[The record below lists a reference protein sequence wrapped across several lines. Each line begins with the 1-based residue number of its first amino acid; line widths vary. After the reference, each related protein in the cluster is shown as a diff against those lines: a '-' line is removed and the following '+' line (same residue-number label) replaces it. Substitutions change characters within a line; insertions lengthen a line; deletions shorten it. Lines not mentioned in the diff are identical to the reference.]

1 MLTTMAAAALALS
14 TVVAPATTADSPPGD
29 RITVSVVT
37 VNGSGCPSGTTAVA
51 PAADNTAFTVTY
63 SDFLAQ
69 IGVGAGPTEF
79 RKNCQLSLLVNY
91 PQGFTYGIAQ
101 ADYRGFAYLATG
113 AKGTEKANYY
123 FSGHSSAGAISHGFS
138 GPFNDDWQTTDRT
151 DVASIVFA
159 PCGEQRIL
167 NLNTELRVSAGT
179 SDISKTTSFMA
190 MDSTDGSVKTTF
202 HFAWKKC
209 P

>member
-14 TVVAPATTADSPPGD
+14 AVVAPAATADSPPGD
-29 RITVSVVT
+29 RITVTVVT
-37 VNGSGCPSGTTAVA
+37 VNGSGCPAGTTAVA

-63 SDFLAQ
+63 SDFLAR
-69 IGVGAGPTEF
+69 IGVGAAPTDF
-79 RKNCQLSLLVNY
+79 RKNCQLSLLVSY
-91 PQGFTYGIAQ
+91 PQGFTYGVAQ
-101 ADYRGFAYLATG
+101 ADYRGFAHLAAG
-113 AKGTEKANYY
+113 AKGTEKASYY
-123 FSGHSSAGAISHGFS
+123 FSGHSSAAVSHPFS
-138 GPFNDDWQTTDRT
+138 GPLSDYWQATDKT
-151 DVASIVFA
+151 DVASIVYA

-190 MDSTDGSVKTTF
+190 MDSTDGNVKTVF
-202 HFAWKKC
+202 HLAWKKC

>member
-1 MLTTMAAAALALS
+1 MAAAAMALS
-14 TVVAPATTADSPPGD
+14 AVVAPATAADSPPGD

-37 VNGSGCPSGTTAVA
+37 VNGSGCPAGTTAVA

-69 IGVGAGPTEF
+69 IGVGASPTDF
-79 RKNCQLSLLVNY
+79 RKNCQLSLKVSY

-101 ADYRGFAYLATG
+101 ADYRGFASLMAG
-113 AKGTEKANYY
+113 AKGAEKANYY
-123 FSGHSSAGAISHGFS
+123 FSGHAATAAVTHTFN
-138 GPFNDDWQTTDRT
+138 GPLSDYWQATDRT

-167 NLNTELRVSAGT
+167 NVNTDLRVSAGT

-190 MDSTDGSVKTTF
+190 MDSTDGSVNTIF
-202 HFAWKKC
+202 HLAWKKC